1 MTKPNK
7 NINKSKTEQ
16 AAQCP
21 FHQSTDTNDNY
32 RALEDGIHQDFENEM
47 SYGDYLQLGQIL
59 SSQNPISNEHD
70 EMLFIIIHQSS
81 ELWLKLAGHELSSAI
96 SHIQSANFGPAF
108 KVIARVKQI
117 FLQLTQ
123 SWNILSTLTPSD
135 YLKFRDELGRSS
147 GFQSYG
153 YRKLEFLLG
162 NKNKEM
168 LKIHKA
174 NDCAYRELDT
184 LLNQNSLYDEVIKA
198 LSNAGFAIDDSIVKR
213 DVTQPYLRNDSVLNA
228 WLIVY
233 QQPETYFE
241 LYELAEK
248 LVDIED
254 AFQQWRF
261 KHMYTVQR
269 IIGYKQGTGGSSGV
283 GFLKKALDVSF
294 FPELFEVR
302 THL

>member
-1 MTKPNK
+1 MSDPTSDPMANPGKHTNSREFEE
-7 NINKSKTEQ
+7 NI
-16 AAQCP
+16 
-21 FHQSTDTNDNY
+21 HTDFKD
-32 RALEDGIHQDFENEM
+32 EM
-47 SYGDYLQLGQIL
+47 SYGDYLNLDQLLSAQKPQ
-59 SSQNPISNEHD
+59 SSQHD

-81 ELWLKLAGHELSSAI
+81 ELWLKLASHELNRALECVRE
-96 SHIQSANFGPAF
+96 NDFGPAF
-108 KVIARVKQI
+108 KVISRVKQI
-117 FLQLTQ
+117 FIQLTQ

-135 YLKFRDELGRSS
+135 YLEFREDLGRSS
-147 GFQSYG
+147 GFQSAE

-162 NKNKEM
+162 NKNKDM
-168 LKIHKA
+168 LKVHQ
-174 NDCAYRELDT
+174 NNSEVHGVLDQ
-184 LLNQNSLYDEVIKA
+184 LLKQPSLYDEVIRA
-198 LSNAGFAIDDSIVKR
+198 LVRAGFSIDEAHLKR
-213 DVTQPYLRNDSVLNA
+213 DFTQPYSPNVTVLAA
-228 WLIVY
+228 WLAVY
-233 QQPETYFE
+233 QNPERYFE

-283 GFLKKALDVSF
+283 TFLKKALDVSF

>member
-1 MTKPNK
+1 MTKDTLK
-7 NINKSKTEQ
+7 QGQESKSSG
-16 AAQCP
+16 CP
-21 FHQSTDTNDNY
+21 FHTKTSAVIENY
-32 RALEDGIHQDFENEM
+32 RPLEDSIHQDFDDEM
-47 SYGDYLQLGQIL
+47 SYGDYLQLEQIL
-59 SSQNPISNEHD
+59 SAQKPISNEHD
-70 EMLFIIIHQSS
+70 EMLFIVIHQSS
-81 ELWLKLAGHELSSAI
+81 ELWLKLAGHELQRALE
-96 SHIQSANFGPAF
+96 HIKSANFGPAF

-135 YLKFRDELGRSS
+135 YLKFRDDLGRSS

-162 NKNKEM
+162 NKNADM
-168 LKIHKA
+168 LNIHKA
-174 NDCAYRELDT
+174 NESAHRELSQ
-184 LLNQNSLYDEVIKA
+184 LLNQNSLYDEVIIA
-198 LSNAGFAIDDSIVKR
+198 LAKAGFAIDDNVIRR
-213 DVTQPYLRNDSVLNA
+213 DVTQPYQRNESVLAA
-228 WLIVY
+228 WLNVY
-233 QQPETYFE
+233 QQPDTYFE

>member
-1 MTKPNK
+1 
-7 NINKSKTEQ
+7 
-16 AAQCP
+16 
-21 FHQSTDTNDNY
+21 
-32 RALEDGIHQDFENEM
+32 
-47 SYGDYLQLGQIL
+47 
-59 SSQNPISNEHD
+59 
-70 EMLFIIIHQSS
+70 
-81 ELWLKLAGHELSSAI
+81 
-96 SHIQSANFGPAF
+96 
-108 KVIARVKQI
+108 
-117 FLQLTQ
+117 
-123 SWNILSTLTPSD
+123 
-135 YLKFRDELGRSS
+135 
-147 GFQSYG
+147 
-153 YRKLEFLLG
+153 
-162 NKNKEM
+162 M

-228 WLIVY
+228 WLTVY